1 MVLQD
6 AKHCGKN
13 LHPQIFGDASNVY
26 QNGSFVILR
35 HARPKLCK

>member
-6 AKHCGKN
+6 AKHVGKFISTN
-13 LHPQIFGDASNVY
+13 FCDASKVY

-35 HARPKLCK
+35 HARPK